1 MPKNS
6 KIVVTNKVFDETLE
20 FLSQYCEIIANQLEA
35 PLSRSELLKR
45 CGDAEGVIVF
55 MPDHI
60 DSDFIKQCKNL
71 KAISG
76 ALRGADN
83 IDVSFCSNNGIA
95 FAIIPN
101 LLAQP
106 TAELAVGLMINLS
119 RNMLPGDK
127 YVRSQEFKGWSPR
140 FYGSGLYRRSVGILG
155 MGQLGKA
162 LVKLLHGFECEI
174 SYFDKMDID
183 SSSEVYNE
191 LTKKG
196 LDELLS
202 VSDFVVNMLPL
213 TNDTYHLINADKLSL
228 FKNDSYLINVGRG
241 STVCEQA
248 VAKAL
253 LNNKILGYAAD
264 VFEFEDWAL
273 NHRPSCIESG
283 LLSND
288 LNTFL
293 TPHIG
298 SAVTQARKEI
308 EMSAAKNLL
317 SLLGICHSKG

>member
-1 MPKNS
+1 MHKKA
-6 KIVVTNKVFDETLE
+6 KIVVTTKVFNETLE
-20 FLSQYCEIIANQLEA
+20 FLSRYCEVNSNQTER

-71 KAISG
+71 RVISG

-83 IDVSFCSNNGIA
+83 IDSSFCSNNGIA

-119 RNMLPGDK
+119 RNMLSGDN
-127 YVRSQEFKGWSPR
+127 YARSTEFKGWSPR
-140 FYGSGLYRRSVGILG
+140 FYGSGLCGKSLGILG

-162 LVKLLHGFECEI
+162 LVKLVHGFECEI

-183 SSSEVYNE
+183 SSFQVYSE
-191 LTKKG
+191 LKKKG
-196 LDELLS
+196 LDEVLS
-202 VSDFVVNMLPL
+202 CSDFVVNMLPL
-213 TNDTYHLINADKLSL
+213 TNDTHHLINADKLRL
-228 FKNDSYLINVGRG
+228 FKQGSFLINVGRG

-248 VAKAL
+248 VASAL
-253 LNNKILGYAAD
+253 LNNKLSGYAAD

-273 NHRPSCIESG
+273 THKPSSIESG
-283 LLSND
+283 LLNSA
-288 LNTFL
+288 LNTFF

-317 SLLGICHSKG
+317 SLLGICHSMS